1 MSSTQKS
8 PEVVAAADTPQTEPM
23 LTPQEVVDGLRAMRA
38 RIAEVQPLTAAQ
50 RKMLRRRAEASGPVL
65 QESIGVI
72 GASDNVSQ
80 ALGQPAEEVQVMVDE
95 SNRWTI
101 VEAELRTMLEG
112 VAGANLVRRQR
123 LALIAA
129 QAYAVGT
136 QLAKNPAN
144 AVLVP
149 HVAEIKRLKSFKRR
163 KKAQPQT
170 PVPPAPAAT
179 AETATAE
186 SATGASPAS
195 DAATTPKA

>member
-1 MSSTQKS
+1 
-8 PEVVAAADTPQTEPM
+8 M

-50 RKMLRRRAEASGPVL
+50 RKILRGKSRTSGPVL

-80 ALGQPAEEVQVMVDE
+80 ALGLPAEEVQVMVDD
-95 SNRWTI
+95 SNRWAI

-123 LALIAA
+123 LAFIAA
-129 QAYAVGT
+129 QAYAVGS
-136 QLAKNPAN
+136 QLAKDPAN

-170 PVPPAPAAT
+170 PVPPAPAP
-179 AETATAE
+179 AET
-186 SATGASPAS
+186 ATGASPAT